1 MRVLGVDPG
10 LSRCG
15 VGVLSGSRHRPEVVR
30 VGVVR
35 TPTGEPVS
43 ARLAQLH
50 AELTALLDETR
61 PDAVAVERVLF
72 NSNARTAMGVGQ
84 AAGVVLLCAAQAGVP
99 AVEYTPTQVKATVT
113 GSGRAD
119 KEQVAYM
126 VRVQLGLA
134 QPPTPA
140 DAADALALALCHLQR
155 GGAAGSA
162 EGVISPR
169 LAAAIAAARP
179 GAQVTQTSPA
189 GARPSPSPA
198 GARPST

>member
-15 VGVLSGSRHRPEVVR
+15 VGVVEGSRQRPVVVR

-35 TPTGEPVS
+35 TPACEPVP
-43 ARLAQLH
+43 ARLARLH
-50 AELTALLDETR
+50 TAIRALIAEDR
-61 PDAVAVERVLF
+61 PDVVAIERVLF

-84 AAGVVLLCAAQAGVP
+84 AAGVVLLCAAQAGLP

-113 GSGRAD
+113 GSGAAD

-126 VRVQLGLA
+126 VRAQLRLA
-134 QPPTPA
+134 CPPTPP

-155 GGAAGSA
+155 GGRPGPQDLS
-162 EGVISPR
+162 GVSPR
-169 LAAAIAAARP
+169 LAAAIAVARP
-179 GAQVTQTSPA
+179 GAQVTPPGPPA
-189 GARPSPSPA
+189 GERGS
-198 GARPST
+198 R